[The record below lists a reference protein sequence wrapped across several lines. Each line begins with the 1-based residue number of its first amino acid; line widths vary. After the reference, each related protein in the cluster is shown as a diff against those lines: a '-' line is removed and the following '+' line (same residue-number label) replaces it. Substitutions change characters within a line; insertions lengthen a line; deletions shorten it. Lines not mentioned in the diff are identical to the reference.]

1 MGRPVRAGRL
11 RHRVSVEELVSA
23 LDSDGATEEA
33 WVTFAWP
40 VPADIVALSG
50 RELIAAQ
57 AVQSKVS
64 TRIKIRH
71 LPGLK
76 ASMRIVHR
84 GEIYNIEGPIPDPDS
99 RIRFITL
106 ICSSGVNEG

>member
-1 MGRPVRAGRL
+1 MGKPVKAGRL
-11 RHRVSVEELVSA
+11 RHRVSIEEIVST

-33 WVTFAWP
+33 WIVFAWP
-40 VPADIVALSG
+40 VPADITAISG

-57 AVQSKVS
+57 TVQSKIA
-64 TRIKIRH
+64 TRIRIRY

-84 GEIYNIEGPIPDPDS
+84 ADIFNIEAVIPDPDS
-99 RIRFITL
+99 GNRFITVM
-106 ICSSGVNEG
+106 CSEGINEG